1 MNNDKNIEVLQD
13 VTAKLFDSCEG
24 YQMCADIVEDNQT
37 LKNEFLQRKSSRN
50 FLVNEFKAK
59 IASLGGEV
67 KDSGSAAGALHRGYT
82 KFLNIFKDDEEAA
95 VDALDD
101 GEEYLAE
108 YIEKK
113 RIEDGLRT
121 DTLTLLNKAHA
132 SAKAGER
139 FADFLDD

>member
-1 MNNDKNIEVLQD
+1 MNDDKNIEVLQD
-13 VTAKLFDSCEG
+13 VTAKLIDSCEG

-37 LKNEFLQRKSSRN
+37 LKSEFLQRKNSRN
-50 FLVNEFKAK
+50 LLVKDFNAK

-82 KFLNIFKDDEEAA
+82 KFINVFKDDEEAA

-108 YIEKK
+108 FIEKK
-113 RIEDGLRT
+113 RKQDGLT
-121 DTLTLLNKAHA
+121 PETILLLNKAHA
-132 SAKAGER
+132 SALEGER